1 MKMPEIEVESATPD
15 IDYEIEQI
23 VKAMLKSG
31 TRIHITNK
39 KLKVTIQEDEEEK
52 PFKETIEAEIS
63 IKIQAS
69 DTLLE
74 KAKEE

>member
-1 MKMPEIEVESATPD
+1 MPEIEVESATPD

>member
-1 MKMPEIEVESATPD
+1 MPKIEVESATPD

-23 VKAMLKSG
+23 VEAMLKAG
-31 TRIHITNK
+31 TRILVTNK
-39 KLKVTIQEDEEEK
+39 KLKVTIEEDEEEK

>member
-1 MKMPEIEVESATPD
+1 MPKIEVESATPD

>member
-1 MKMPEIEVESATPD
+1 MPEIEVESATPD

-31 TRIHITNK
+31 TRILVTNK
-39 KLKVTIQEDEEEK
+39 KLKVTIEEDEEEK

>member
-1 MKMPEIEVESATPD
+1 MPKIEVESETPD

-23 VKAMLKSG
+23 VKAMLKAG
-31 TRIHITNK
+31 TRILTINK
-39 KLKVTIQEDEEEK
+39 KLKVTIKEDEEEK

>member
-1 MKMPEIEVESATPD
+1 MPKKIEVESETPD

-23 VKAMLKSG
+23 VEAMLKAG
-31 TRIHITNK
+31 TRILTTNK
-39 KLKVTIQEDEEEK
+39 KLKVTIEEDEEEK